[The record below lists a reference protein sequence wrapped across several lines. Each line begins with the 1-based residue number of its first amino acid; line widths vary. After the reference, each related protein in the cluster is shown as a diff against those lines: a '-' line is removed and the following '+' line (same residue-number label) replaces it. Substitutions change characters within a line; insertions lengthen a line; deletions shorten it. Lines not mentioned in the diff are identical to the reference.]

1 MACPSRQQP
10 ALASIRGSLSKTVL
24 RVCTFF
30 LISLVTIAPILVA
43 NAQTKIPRIGFLDL
57 GRFAPP
63 KLFLDDLEKEGFV
76 DGKNIKIEY
85 DFAAGRHEEMRSLAA
100 EMVRSGVDVIVANG
114 DEAVVAAMAETN
126 IIPIVMLSCDPL
138 AMGFVK
144 SLARPG
150 GNVTGVSCMP
160 VELGPK
166 RVEIFKEAVPQVSN
180 IAIIYNDENVSK
192 PYDAKSS
199 IDGAQKL
206 GLKAFG
212 REVREIT
219 DIEPAFSSAAAEGA
233 NGVIVLSEAFT
244 LIHRQLITDL
254 ALKYRLPD
262 MHVYREFV
270 DAGGLMSYGPNVQ
283 DMLRQLARHLA
294 HVLRGERAGELPVEQ
309 PTTFDYVINMKR
321 AKSLHLTIPSI
332 SLAQTTAVIQ

>member
-1 MACPSRQQP
+1 
-10 ALASIRGSLSKTVL
+10 
-24 RVCTFF
+24 
-30 LISLVTIAPILVA
+30 
-43 NAQTKIPRIGFLDL
+43 
-57 GRFAPP
+57 
-63 KLFLDDLEKEGFV
+63 
-76 DGKNIKIEY
+76 
-85 DFAAGRHEEMRSLAA
+85 
-100 EMVRSGVDVIVANG
+100 MVRSGVDVIVANG

-150 GNVTGVSCMP
+150 GNVTGVSCMS

-199 IDGAQKL
+199 IAGAQKL

-219 DIEPAFSSAAAEGA
+219 DIEPAFSSAAAVGA

-262 MHVYREFV
+262 MRCTGSLSMQEVLCRTDLTCRICCVNSHGISHMFSGASEPANYQW
-270 DAGGLMSYGPNVQ
+270 SS
-283 DMLRQLARHLA
+283 QLH
-294 HVLRGERAGELPVEQ
+294 
-309 PTTFDYVINMKR
+309 
-321 AKSLHLTIPSI
+321 SI
-332 SLAQTTAVIQ
+332 TLST

>member
-150 GNVTGVSCMP
+150 GNVTGVSCMS

-180 IAIIYNDENVSK
+180 IAIIYNAMNVSK

-199 IDGAQKL
+199 IAGAQKI

-219 DIEPAFSSAAAEGA
+219 DIEPVFASAAAEGA

-262 MHVYREFV
+262 MHVYRE
-270 DAGGLMSYGPNVQ
+270 PC
-283 DMLRQLARHLA
+283 RR
-294 HVLRGERAGELPVEQ
+294 RRRAMPGWGHELP
-309 PTTFDYVINMKR
+309 
-321 AKSLHLTIPSI
+321 LPSI
-332 SLAQTTAVIQ
+332 EPSG

>member
-1 MACPSRQQP
+1 MAYQSRQQP
-10 ALASIRGSLSKTVL
+10 ALTSVPGSSGKTVL
-24 RVCTFF
+24 RICTFF
-30 LISLVTIAPILVA
+30 LISLVTIAPILAA

-85 DFAAGRHEEMRSLAA
+85 NFAAGRHEEMRSLAT
-100 EMVRSGVDVIVANG
+100 EMIRSGVDVIIANG
-114 DEAVVAAMAETN
+114 DEAVVAAMTETN
-126 IIPIVMLSCDPL
+126 TIPIVMLSCDPV

-150 GNVTGVSCMP
+150 GNVTGVSCMS

-166 RVEIFKEAVPQVSN
+166 RVEIFKDAVPQVSN
-180 IAIIYNDENVSK
+180 IAIIYNAKNVSK

-199 IDGAQKL
+199 IAGAQAL

-219 DIEPAFSSAAAEGA
+219 DIEPTFASVAAEKAHPAVPGWSVCSIRVA
-233 NGVIVLSEAFT
+233 CADDR
-244 LIHRQLITDL
+244 HR
-254 ALKYRLPD
+254 
-262 MHVYREFV
+262 
-270 DAGGLMSYGPNVQ
+270 AGGDIGWL
-283 DMLRQLARHLA
+283 
-294 HVLRGERAGELPVEQ
+294 ER
-309 PTTFDYVINMKR
+309 DR
-321 AKSLHLTIPSI
+321 
-332 SLAQTTAVIQ
+332 